1 MKDAKI
7 TPLTIQQ
14 YADISEYVHDEVDRV
29 EFAGMIAAKC
39 TKHPEYGDIILI
51 SSSHGD
57 CLMIHFA
64 DLQKKL
70 ANNETGRR
78 NASAGQIR
86 GAEDDESQDSGD
98 I

>member
-14 YADISEYVHDEVDRV
+14 YANISEHIYDEVDRV
-29 EFAGMIAAKC
+29 EFAGMTAAKC

-57 CLMIHFA
+57 CLMIHFE
-64 DLQKKL
+64 DLQKIIAK
-70 ANNETGRR
+70 
-78 NASAGQIR
+78 
-86 GAEDDESQDSGD
+86 
-98 I
+98 